1 MAWTYATLKQAIQDY
16 VQVQTETTFITNIP
30 IFVQQA
36 EDRILKDV
44 QLPNFRKNVTGTMT
58 LGDQYLGAPTDFLSP
73 YSLSI
78 SNTGQEFLIFKEVNF
93 IREAYPAS
101 GTNGVPKYYAI
112 FEDDFF
118 IIGPTPNANFT
129 TELHYFYRPE
139 TIVTASTSWLGT
151 HAESCLLYGC
161 LIEAYTFLKG
171 NEDLLNVY
179 SLRYESALAA
189 LKVLGEGRSRTD
201 SFRNG

>member
-16 VQVQTETTFITNIP
+16 TQSSEPTYVTNIP
-30 IFVQQA
+30 FIVQQA
-36 EDRILKDV
+36 EDRILNDA
-44 QLPNFRKNVTGTMT
+44 QLPNFRKNSTGTMT
-58 LGDQYLGAPTDFLSP
+58 SGDQYLGTPTDFLAP

-101 GTNGVPKYYAI
+101 GTNGIPKYYGI

-129 TELHYFYRPE
+129 TEIHYFYRPE

-151 HAESCLLYGC
+151 NAESCLLYGC

-171 NEDLLNVY
+171 DADLMTLYTERYDIALNK
-179 SLRYESALAA
+179 LKLLA
-189 LKVLGEGRSRTD
+189 EGRSKTD
-201 SFRNG
+201 AYRNG